1 MEPDNV
7 EYRELTLV
15 DSHCTENPSEILIT
29 LSFPSNVQNK
39 IDMSEV
45 CKIEAN
51 LSNGC
56 VTIIGVDKT
65 NGTFFAKAFKVSQNF
80 KSRGYTVGTQ
90 IGNKI
95 LITIYKIPVEAKEDE
110 QRKGYTY
117 NPTQLAPSGE
127 KKSLSE
133 SIQTYRNTSCSSE
146 ENKCTSGKR
155 DGVAEKIKRNISREV
170 LILVITMVAI
180 VALSSLLFSHVNQP
194 IV

>member
-1 MEPDNV
+1 MGPDNV

-15 DSHCTENPSEILIT
+15 DSHCTENTSEILIT

-45 CKIEAN
+45 CNLEAK

-65 NGTFFAKAFKVSQNF
+65 NGTFFAKAFKVSRNF

-110 QRKGYTY
+110 QRKGHTY
-117 NPTQLAPSGE
+117 NPTRITPSA
-127 KKSLSE
+127 
-133 SIQTYRNTSCSSE
+133 
-146 ENKCTSGKR
+146 ENKKPSR
-155 DGVAEKIKRNISREV
+155 DISREV

-180 VALSSLLFSHVNQP
+180 VALSSILHCSLAV
-194 IV
+194 